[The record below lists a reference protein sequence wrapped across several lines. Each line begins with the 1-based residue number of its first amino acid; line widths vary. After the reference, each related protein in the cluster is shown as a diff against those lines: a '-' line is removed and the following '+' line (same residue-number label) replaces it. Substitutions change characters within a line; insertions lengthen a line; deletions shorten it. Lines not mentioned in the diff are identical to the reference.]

1 MKPYFSL
8 TLFVTVILITL
19 SCKDSITTPVEKTK
33 SPLEMV
39 WTADTLDYPGSYQVL
54 MFSIWGSSP
63 DNVWTCGF
71 HDRSI
76 TTVWHYNGKAWS
88 YYDLFK
94 DIDRSALD
102 FKRVFGF
109 SSNNVWMT
117 GERLLSYN
125 SNTDSWASKPL
136 IINFNGS
143 KWIEHEVRA
152 EYTYTIRDIWG
163 KDVNNVYC
171 SGNGEIFNYNG
182 STWKKEI
189 IGNPALVINGVIET
203 KEGKYMLAIKPQT
216 ASTPHTTYFYKYEL
230 NKWKIIDSTLYSR
243 NFGQKLYVTN
253 SGKLYS
259 YGWEG
264 VFSYD
269 GGQWLK
275 QSQYYLAAEDM
286 IAVNDKYI
294 LAVGQGGQAF
304 FNNGSECINIK
315 VINIPSA
322 VYTSVW
328 SNGTEVFIVGN
339 LVNTVPMK
347 TIIWHGK

>member
-1 MKPYFSL
+1 MKPYFFLIFLLSAV
-8 TLFVTVILITL
+8 FITL
-19 SCKDSITTPVEKTK
+19 SCKEEITTPEEKLKNPT
-33 SPLEMV
+33 EMV
-39 WTADTLDYPGSYQVL
+39 WKIDTLYYPDSYQVL
-54 MFSIWGSSP
+54 MKSIWGSSP

-71 HDRSI
+71 HDRSKASA
-76 TTVWHYNGKAWS
+76 WHYNGNEWS
-88 YYDLFK
+88 YYELSK
-94 DIDRSALD
+94 DIDRSALSLE
-102 FKRVFGF
+102 KVYGF
-109 SSNNVWMT
+109 NQSNVWMT

-143 KWIEHEVRA
+143 KWIEHEVKA
-152 EYTYTIRDIWG
+152 NNIFINDVWG
-163 KDVNNVYC
+163 TEANNVFC
-171 SGNGEIFNYNG
+171 SGFGEILNYNG
-182 STWKKEI
+182 SVWKKEI
-189 IGNPALVINGVIET
+189 IGDSTLIISGVRET
-203 KEGKYMLAIKPQT
+203 KVGKYMLAIKPQT

-243 NFGQKLYVTN
+243 NFGQKLYLSN

-264 VFSYD
+264 IFLYD

-275 QSQYYLAAEDM
+275 QYQYLAAEDM
-286 IAVNDKYI
+286 IAANDKYI

-304 FNNGSECINIK
+304 FSDGTAWIK
-315 VINIPSA
+315 IKDINIPTA

-339 LVNTVPMK
+339 LVNSVPMK
-347 TIIWHGK
+347 TIVWHGK

>member
-1 MKPYFSL
+1 MKHYFSL
-8 TLFVTVILITL
+8 ILFLTAVLITI
-19 SCKDSITTPVEKTK
+19 SCKSEITKPEEQLK
-33 SPLEMV
+33 SPLEMT

-54 MFSIWGSSP
+54 MFSIWGSSA

-102 FKRVFGF
+102 FKKVFGF
-109 SSNNVWMT
+109 SANNVWMT
-117 GERLLSYN
+117 GERLLGYN
-125 SNTDSWASKPL
+125 SNTDTWTRRPL

-143 KWIEHEVRA
+143 KWIEHVVKA
-152 EYTYTIRDIWG
+152 NNIFINDVWG
-163 KDVNNVYC
+163 TEANNVFC
-171 SGNGEIFNYNG
+171 SGYGEIWNYNG
-182 STWKKEI
+182 SIWKKET
-189 IGNPALVINGVIET
+189 IGDSTLVISGVRET
-203 KEGKYMLAIKPQT
+203 KGGKFMLAIKPQT
-216 ASTPHTTYFYKYEL
+216 ATTPHTTYFYKYEL
-230 NKWKIIDSTLYSR
+230 NKWKIMDSTLYSR
-243 NFGQKLYVTN
+243 NFGQKLYVSN

-264 VFSYD
+264 VFLYE

-275 QSQYYLAAEDM
+275 QIQYYLAVEDM

-294 LAVGQGGQAF
+294 LAVGQGGRAF
-304 FNNGSECINIK
+304 FNNGSECVNIKDINIS
-315 VINIPSA
+315 SA
-322 VYTSVW
+322 VYRSVW

-339 LVNTVPMK
+339 LVNSVPMK
-347 TIIWHGK
+347 TIVWHGK